1 MFVRIANIL
10 GWAGVALVFGAVALR
25 IGRPELAKWSQGL
38 AMGGLVCIVIYVLS
52 QWREVA
58 GAFSR
63 KQARYGTLSLVS
75 VLTVLGLLLGVNYV
89 ASRQN
94 KRWDLTSSK
103 EFELSDQTKKILQG
117 LKQPLKLVVFERD
130 ERMQPF
136 RDRLGEYAYLSK
148 QVHVEYID
156 PEKQPALAK
165 QYEIQAFGTTAVEY
179 EKRIERVTGATEQD
193 LTNGIIKAVTG
204 QQKKVY
210 FVSGHGEHD
219 TSSADERTGYNGAGA
234 ALQRDNYTLDKLTL
248 AQVSDVPA
256 DAAVVVIA
264 GPAYDYLP
272 PEIDALRRYL
282 NKGGKA
288 FIMID
293 PPDRTDSP
301 PLTNLIALVREWGIE
316 VNNNLIVDQSSI
328 GQLLGRG
335 PGTPVAGGY
344 PPHPIT
350 ERFNVITAFPLA
362 RSITLVTG
370 GARTAQPVVETSQQS
385 WAESD
390 VKALAERRAVGFDE
404 AAGDK
409 KGPVPV
415 AAAIAVDAPDQA
427 PAPTP
432 TPGAP
437 PPADAPRR
445 ETRVVVF
452 GDSDFASNDGLGIA
466 PGNPDLFVNTINW
479 LAQQEN
485 LIAIRPKAPDDRRVT
500 LTEDQQTMVW
510 LFTIVML
517 PGLVI
522 GAGVYSWWRRRG

>member
-1 MFVRIANIL
+1 
-10 GWAGVALVFGAVALR
+10 
-25 IGRPELAKWSQGL
+25 
-38 AMGGLVCIVIYVLS
+38 
-52 QWREVA
+52 
-58 GAFSR
+58 
-63 KQARYGTLSLVS
+63 
-75 VLTVLGLLLGVNYV
+75 
-89 ASRQN
+89 
-94 KRWDLTSSK
+94 
-103 EFELSDQTKKILQG
+103 
-117 LKQPLKLVVFERD
+117 
-130 ERMQPF
+130 
-136 RDRLGEYAYLSK
+136 
-148 QVHVEYID
+148 
-156 PEKQPALAK
+156 
-165 QYEIQAFGTTAVEY
+165 VEY

-204 QQKKVY
+204 QQKKIY

-219 TSSADERTGYNGAGA
+219 TSSADERTGYNAAGA

-272 PEIDALRRYL
+272 PEIDSLRRYL

-301 PLTNLIALVREWGIE
+301 PLTNLIALVREWGVE

-344 PPHPIT
+344 PSHPIT
-350 ERFNVITAFPLA
+350 DRFNVITAFPLA
-362 RSITLVTG
+362 RSVTPVTG

-415 AAAIAVDAPDQA
+415 AAAIAVDAPEQA
-427 PAPTP
+427 PTPAP

-437 PPADAPRR
+437 LPADTPKR